1 MQHPPIIEN
10 AARDLAAL
18 NKTDRVRRHT
28 AQGLRDRI
36 DRQTLAR
43 LEADLAYLDG
53 DADEARR
60 HLSERIND
68 LHDEWD
74 VDRVVELWAGGVGLL
89 GLVLAASTR
98 QRRLLAL
105 SAAALASL
113 VQHAAMGW
121 SPPVPALRRLG
132 VRTRD
137 EIDVEQAVLKEV
149 RGDWERRGPL
159 PVTVALR

>member
-1 MQHPPIIEN
+1 MDHPPIIAN

-28 AQGLRDRI
+28 AQDLRDRI

-53 DADEARR
+53 DSDEARR
-60 HLSERIND
+60 HLSQRIND
-68 LHDEWD
+68 LGDEWD

-98 QRRLLAL
+98 QRRLLGL
-105 SAAALASL
+105 SAAALTFL

>member
-1 MQHPPIIEN
+1 MPHPPIIEN

-18 NKTDRVRRHT
+18 NKTDRARRHT
-28 AQGLRDRI
+28 AHDLRDRI

-74 VDRVVELWAGGVGLL
+74 VDRVVELWAGGLGLL

-98 QRRLLAL
+98 QRRRLAL

-121 SPPVPALRRLG
+121 SPPGARPPAPRR
-132 VRTRD
+132 
-137 EIDVEQAVLKEV
+137 
-149 RGDWERRGPL
+149 PH
-159 PVTVALR
+159 P